1 MKLFRGR
8 SDVDVSPGRPLSV
21 PEATLKRTELVR
33 ATWLCRITEC
43 QVRLPAVPTCH
54 PLKVSDASPNI
65 KNTRKCRLGTG
76 EELKV
81 NMSWKTLCSL
91 ITIIVLHSDDINAHR
106 LI

>member
-1 MKLFRGR
+1 MVKVKLFRGR

-65 KNTRKCRLGTG
+65 KIRENVDL
-76 EELKV
+76 ELLR
-81 NMSWKTLCSL
+81 S
-91 ITIIVLHSDDINAHR
+91 
-106 LI
+106 

>member
-1 MKLFRGR
+1 MRLIQLVINARFQKAASRMVKVKLFRGR
-8 SDVDVSPGRPLSV
+8 SDVDVSPGRPLSA

-65 KNTRKCRLGTG
+65 KIRENVDL
-76 EELKV
+76 ELV
-81 NMSWKTLCSL
+81 RS
-91 ITIIVLHSDDINAHR
+91 
-106 LI
+106 